1 LFRDRLDHAGEERR
15 NACFPAP
22 PSPHW
27 WYSHHLPLLANP
39 KQCCNPH
46 PFFAFSLLL
55 LLLCD
60 YYSIKAMDAS
70 HVSLCQLNLR
80 SDGFDH
86 FRCDRTLSLGLNL
99 TNFSKILKCA
109 SNDDI
114 VTLKA
119 EDEPDTLT
127 LMFESPSKLWIT
139 LDIELELSSQVQRH
153 QKEER
158 EGKE

>member
-1 LFRDRLDHAGEERR
+1 
-15 NACFPAP
+15 
-22 PSPHW
+22 
-27 WYSHHLPLLANP
+27 
-39 KQCCNPH
+39 
-46 PFFAFSLLL
+46 
-55 LLLCD
+55 
-60 YYSIKAMDAS
+60 MDAS